1 MEDARLRE
9 ARRLAGL
16 LEDLKNPW
24 VPRWREA
31 ARWIAPWRGRFD
43 AGAGFEDPDSRER
56 ILDATAG
63 RALRVLASGLHSG
76 LTSPARPWFRLKR
89 GGDADVESGP
99 ERRWLDVVEQSLYGV
114 LAGSNFYQA
123 VHSLYTELA
132 LFGSACLY
140 MESDPERHVRFAC
153 PTCGEFAWSCDAA
166 GRVDTVARRMLMT
179 PRQLESAFGEE
190 VLSRDTKRLLREKPD
205 APLEIMHLVAPRATR
220 NPAASGRLHM
230 PFASLV
236 WEVKGAERLL
246 HEGGFEEFPF
256 LCARWD
262 VLGADIYGR
271 SPGMEI
277 LPDVRMLQEMTR
289 SRLLAVHKMVNPPM
303 RVPAGFKQRLS
314 LIPGA
319 VNYVNPH
326 QPDGIGPLY
335 QISPDLQAL
344 ARTVEDV
351 RRAVREGFFNDLF
364 MMFTGEGRSN
374 ITATEIAERG
384 EEKMLLLGPVIERHQ
399 TEILDPLL
407 ARAFGLASRAGLLPE
422 APLSMRG
429 GELKVEYVSSLAQ
442 AQRRGGAEAVR
453 RLTAEVSTLAAVAPG
468 VLDKIDFEQ
477 AVDELASI
485 AGVPARLVRSDAEVA
500 ALREPA
506 PSIPAEPGGP
516 ALAAALEGFLR
527 ATDPAGGQE
536 PEQGGPA

>member
-16 LEDLKNPW
+16 LEERKKDW
-24 VPRWREA
+24 VPRWRESA
-31 ARWIAPWRGRFD
+31 LWIAPWRGRFD
-43 AGAGFEDPDSRER
+43 AGLNVGSDDAESRER
-56 ILDATAG
+56 ILDGTAG
-63 RALRVLASGLHSG
+63 RALRVLAAGLHSG

-99 ERRWLDVVEQSLYGV
+99 ERRWLDVVEQNLYSL

-123 VHSLYTELA
+123 VHSLYMELA

-140 MESDPERHVRFAC
+140 VESDPDRHLRFAC
-153 PTCGEFAWSCDAA
+153 PTCGEFAWACDTA
-166 GRVDTVARRMLMT
+166 GRVDTVLRHILMT
-179 PRQLESAFGEE
+179 PRQLASAFGED
-190 VLSRDTKRLLREKPD
+190 VLSRGTKRLLREKPD
-205 APLEIMHLVAPRATR
+205 TPLEVMHLVMPRPER
-220 NPAASGRLHM
+220 NPAAFGNLHM

-236 WEVKGAERLL
+236 WEAKEAEGLL

-271 SPGMEI
+271 SPAMEI

-319 VNYVNPH
+319 INYVNPH
-326 QPDGIGPLY
+326 QPEGIGPLY
-335 QISPDLQAL
+335 PISPDLSAM

-407 ARAFGLASRAGLLPE
+407 VRVFGLASRAGLLPE
-422 APLSMRG
+422 PPPSMRG

-453 RLTAEVSTLAAVAPG
+453 RLAAEVSSMAAVSPG
-468 VLDKIDFEQ
+468 VLDKIDFDQ
-477 AVDELASI
+477 AVDELAAIS
-485 AGVPARLVRSDAEVA
+485 GVPARLVRSDAEVA
-500 ALREPA
+500 ALRTPA
-506 PSIPAEPGGP
+506 RSVGMEAGGVDLAET
-516 ALAAALEGFLR
+516 LQGFLR
-527 ATDPAGGQE
+527 ATDPGAT
-536 PEQGGPA
+536 QGGPTS